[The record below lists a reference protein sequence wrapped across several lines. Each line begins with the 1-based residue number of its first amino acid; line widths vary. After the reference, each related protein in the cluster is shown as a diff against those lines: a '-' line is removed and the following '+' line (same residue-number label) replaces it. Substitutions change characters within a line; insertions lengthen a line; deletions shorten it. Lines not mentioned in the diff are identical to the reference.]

1 MKWVPVTEE
10 PGKKILSSICLMQ
23 LQLLLCILPQALPGI
38 NALKNLNLL
47 TLECTVWNQFAI
59 EEEKINPFYLILLY
73 YILVGQSPIPCFFQV
88 TSQKK
93 VLVKRSRAKYSPFKG
108 KKNLWHFD
116 VNCALQKSACLYSQE
131 SPVSSRTQAH
141 RCQISQV
148 QLITLHNLNSYNNR
162 FWSTQIFT
170 EQQHQPSYYLLYKVF
185 LCVTVSGGNWSRALV
200 RAGTVWPPQQ
210 DQAITQQSSGTLQ
223 GLLVKQC
230 HLLTIK

>member
-1 MKWVPVTEE
+1 MHSMKPICNRR
-10 PGKKILSSICLMQ
+10 GKNKSLLFNSSVLHFSRPKSYP
-23 LQLLLCILPQALPGI
+23 LFFSSHFP
-38 NALKNLNLL
+38 K
-47 TLECTVWNQFAI
+47 E
-59 EEEKINPFYLILLY
+59 
-73 YILVGQSPIPCFFQV
+73 SP
-88 TSQKK
+88 SE
-93 VLVKRSRAKYSPFKG
+93 RSRAKYSPFKG
-108 KKNLWHFD
+108 KNLWHFD

-170 EQQHQPSYYLLYKVF
+170 EQQHQPPGDLYKIF
-185 LCVTVSGGNWSRALV
+185 FCVTVSGGNWSRALV

-230 HLLTIK
+230 HLFTSK